1 MGNRS
6 LDKTE
11 DLSIIEVL
19 DLDEN
24 KGIMSDISFKVTYN
38 QMVTWLEK
46 MNTDHSAAKQYLTIF
61 PKEVHDSD
69 FLDIYYQNQANY
81 AVPVISI

>member
-1 MGNRS
+1 MVSGFLFSTACIKIIGNRS

-46 MNTDHSAAKQYLTIF
+46 MNSDPSAAKQ
-61 PKEVHDSD
+61 
-69 FLDIYYQNQANY
+69 
-81 AVPVISI
+81 